1 VSALQVD
8 FPLPWAVLPTD
19 AGSTETTAALVAGM
33 GELSPEA
40 GAATAEYFGALV
52 PALRGLGID
61 GFASL
66 VVPDEENDSLV
77 QAFCAVGTVAAGA
90 DLLREI
96 AEAGLHPGLE
106 RETADVELPIG
117 AAVRSSAVR
126 LAEELADDE
135 GWAPWAAEVRYA
147 VPLGDD
153 QVAVLHFETM
163 SLVYREELE
172 NLFDAIAGS
181 ARRA

>member
-1 VSALQVD
+1 MSGLQLD
-8 FPLPWAVLPTD
+8 FPLPWAVLPTG
-19 AGSTETTAALVAGM
+19 AGSAETTAALVAGM
-33 GELSPEA
+33 GELGPEA
-40 GAATAEYFGALV
+40 QEATAEYFGALV
-52 PALRGLGID
+52 PALRELGID

-66 VVPDEENDSLV
+66 VIPDEDNDSLV

-90 DLLREI
+90 DSPRAI

-106 RETADVELPIG
+106 RETTDVALPIG

-126 LAEELADDE
+126 LAEELADGE

-163 SLVYREELE
+163 
-172 NLFDAIAGS
+172 
-181 ARRA
+181 